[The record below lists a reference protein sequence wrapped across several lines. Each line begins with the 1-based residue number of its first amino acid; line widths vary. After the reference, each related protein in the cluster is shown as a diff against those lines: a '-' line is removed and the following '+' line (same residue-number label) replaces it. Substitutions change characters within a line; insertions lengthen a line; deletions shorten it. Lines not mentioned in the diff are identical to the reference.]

1 MKKIYQNPAILIV
14 KLSTHRIMQASNP
27 TMGGTVNDT
36 SKFLSRRGFFD
47 DDEDD
52 E

>member
-1 MKKIYQNPAILIV
+1 MKKAYQNPAILIV
-14 KLSTHRIMQASNP
+14 KLSTHRILEGSDP
-27 TMGGTVNDT
+27 RMGGTVNDT

-47 DDEDD
+47 DEDD